1 MFRACLFNDLS
12 REDVGNL
19 ERFIKVYTN
28 TLNNHA
34 SSNKMCP
41 KGNHLLFMNKELSKA
56 VMNRT
61 MLRKVYFRK
70 KSLENGNKY
79 FKQWIYCVSSYTQ
92 QKNVF
97 FTDEELQLTYIYR

>member
-19 ERFIKVYTN
+19 ERLIKVYTN

-34 SSNKMCP
+34 SSNKMCTR
-41 KGNHLLFMNKELSKA
+41 GNHLPFMNKELSKA

-61 MLRKVYFRK
+61 RLRKVYFRK
-70 KSLENGNKY
+70 KSLENRNKY
-79 FKQWIYCVSSYTQ
+79 SKQCIYCVSSYTQ

-97 FTDEELQLTYIYR
+97 FIDEGLQLTYIHS